1 MKRALVRPR
10 AYRGGYLLEEEL
22 RIADPRDIGII
33 VEGPFRQLRYTHDF
47 LDGYD
52 LRRRYQPDGAH
63 SQMPLSQSS
72 SYLYEDE
79 YLEVVRVYWASI
91 HDFSWERVEDL
102 EFLTPIE

>member
-1 MKRALVRPR
+1 
-10 AYRGGYLLEEEL
+10 
-22 RIADPRDIGII
+22 
-33 VEGPFRQLRYTHDF
+33 
-47 LDGYD
+47 
-52 LRRRYQPDGAH
+52 
-63 SQMPLSQSS
+63 MPLSQSS